1 MSRTN
6 KIDNIPVHQSAGM
19 LTSLA
24 AERNHPA
31 QQIVAKFTPV
41 LLPVY
46 HVLSPAE
53 HLNTVPIR
61 GILLAK
67 AYSVFYPLEGI
78 ALEPLELAAGLAS
91 MLTNLLNPSHV
102 FRNGELAGV
111 FAKAG
116 CVIRRQIIETEE
128 EAQAFL
134 RDPRVQY
141 FFGLFDEGSTQ
152 LYLHKREQQIL
163 AIGILLLTMGKDV
176 NPDNY
181 DGWIANRLK
190 TFTGALGIL
199 LENCCWTAAQ
209 CPPQE
214 SLTMCYR
221 ILSASFHL
229 RRELFL
235 ICVSGARDSSRYGA
249 VLREVLVFLQ
259 GVEMG
264 HIILIDRYIFSKYPE
279 LLRIRS
285 LRDSMIAMNKA
296 WEYLASL
303 PAGERFFAKILY
315 DKNATAALNRQNFH
329 LLANA
334 AVAAAQFDTPS
345 MRFYKGGNVT
355 STSGALADVV
365 NRYLSLRM
373 NLSHISLSWSDY
385 SYMTDLERKTFNE
398 AAEEARQGSTLLSL
412 PEVDRSKE
420 DGTIPAPKRAVAQ

>member
-1 MSRTN
+1 
-6 KIDNIPVHQSAGM
+6 
-19 LTSLA
+19 
-24 AERNHPA
+24 
-31 QQIVAKFTPV
+31 
-41 LLPVY
+41 
-46 HVLSPAE
+46 
-53 HLNTVPIR
+53 
-61 GILLAK
+61 
-67 AYSVFYPLEGI
+67 
-78 ALEPLELAAGLAS
+78 
-91 MLTNLLNPSHV
+91 
-102 FRNGELAGV
+102 
-111 FAKAG
+111 
-116 CVIRRQIIETEE
+116 
-128 EAQAFL
+128 
-134 RDPRVQY
+134 
-141 FFGLFDEGSTQ
+141 
-152 LYLHKREQQIL
+152 
-163 AIGILLLTMGKDV
+163 
-176 NPDNY
+176 
-181 DGWIANRLK
+181 
-190 TFTGALGIL
+190 
-199 LENCCWTAAQ
+199 
-209 CPPQE
+209 
-214 SLTMCYR
+214 MCYR